1 MKLHCL
7 SNYNFNRDD
16 NNIKFAS
23 KAIIFFFA
31 FSSVRILTI
40 DVQDKT
46 GRVTYSFLSR
56 SANVALKN

>member
-23 KAIIFFFA
+23 KAIIFFCIF
-31 FSSVRILTI
+31 F
-40 DVQDKT
+40 DQH
-46 GRVTYSFLSR
+46 F
-56 SANVALKN
+56 NH